1 MHLHVTFGKRNN
13 ILLVLLLAFLISN
26 VSFDLFAQKSTNINS
41 APKKTIKQPKE
52 IKLYP
57 DEYAELDEV
66 PLPKSTKDE
75 YVLKIL
81 EHSRQKYL
89 QALILIERK
98 DTVNATKYFED
109 AITILN
115 PLVSYP
121 GIEQNDDFTDLAQ
134 SIIEDYESFVQDID
148 KLDETSS
155 LFIFRDKLF
164 AEIDVNK
171 NNKNIKIQP
180 IQTKTIDTTNKST
193 ANKTIDKQ
201 FTIPMDDNEHVQK
214 SIEFLTQNKVGRKF
228 LKNCME
234 RYGKWGPMIKK
245 IIAEENM
252 PEEIMYLGMIESAL
266 NPLAVSKAKAVGMWQ
281 FIRSTGEDY
290 GLNKSSSVWI
300 DERRNP
306 EKATRAAMRHLR
318 DLYNDLGHWHL
329 ALAAYNYGQG
339 GVRKSIAKS
348 RLENPDYWALRPFLP
363 KETRNYVPLFIATA
377 KVVSNPTA
385 YGINPAELNV
395 MEEFKSESFV
405 IKEPISIKALAKC
418 ANLPVDKFI
427 EYNPE
432 LISTCTP
439 PDMKEY
445 TLNLPEGIS
454 QTFANAIATLT
465 PEEKQPWVNYTVAK
479 GENINSIAR
488 KYGITPEVLASANDI
503 SSVTTKLK
511 KGTTLRIPIESIT
524 PTADMADR
532 KPDEQK
538 SSLQTGEPV
547 NADTLTESN
556 SQFITHTVVKGES
569 LYGIAQQYGV
579 RLTDLRNLNN
589 IPFEQQEIE
598 EGRKLKI
605 SINST
610 ASSSNTTIKKITT
623 PMVIR
628 HTLKSGETLA
638 QIADDYDVSVQDIR
652 KWNRLSDNGKPGQ
665 ALKIITTN
673 VKVKDKPN
681 DKAYAARLTNTKVT
695 KSKETEETTKIKE
708 RSKLTTHKVSKGENI
723 GSIAAKYGVTESELR
738 KWNPKLISGNKI
750 LAGTKIKIY
759 PDQPSK
765 GSSASSSKKVNKLPK
780 YYTVRKGDTVKEIA
794 EKFGV
799 SVSSL
804 KSKNKKL
811 TEKSIQKGQ
820 KIRIQ

>member
-1 MHLHVTFGKRNN
+1 MHITFGKRDN
-13 ILLVLLLAFLISN
+13 ILLVILLV
-26 VSFDLFAQKSTNINS
+26 VSMLCVDSDLFAQNQNNTNSHPNSKKST
-41 APKKTIKQPKE
+41 KQPKE
-52 IKLYP
+52 LKLYP

-98 DTVNATKYFED
+98 DTTNATKYFEE
-109 AITILN
+109 AITLLN

-171 NNKNIKIQP
+171 PNQNIKIQP
-180 IQTKTIDTTNKST
+180 IQTNLNDSLSKAIAVKS
-193 ANKTIDKQ
+193 NEKQ

-252 PEEIMYLGMIESAL
+252 PEEMIYLGMIESAL
-266 NPLAVSKAKAVGMWQ
+266 NPLAVSKAKAVGLWQ

-318 DLYNDLGHWHL
+318 DLYNDLGNWHL
-329 ALAAYNYGQG
+329 AMAAYNYGQG

-348 RLENPDYWALRPFLP
+348 RLNNPDYWELRPFLP
-363 KETRNYVPLFIATA
+363 KETRNYVPLYIATA
-377 KVVSNPTA
+377 IVVSNPTA
-385 YGINPAELNV
+385 YGIKPEELNL
-395 MEEFKSESFV
+395 MEEFKSEPFL
-405 IKEPISIKALAKC
+405 IKEPISVKALAKC
-418 ANLPVDKFI
+418 ANLPLDKFI

-432 LISTCTP
+432 LISSCTP

-445 TLNLPEGIS
+445 KLNLPEGSSSI
-454 QTFANAIATLT
+454 FASALSTLT
-465 PEEKQPWVNYTVAK
+465 PEEKQPWVSYTVAK
-479 GENINSIAR
+479 GENITSISR
-488 KYGITPEVLASANDI
+488 KYGIAPEVLASANAI
-503 SSVTTKLK
+503 TSVRTKLK
-511 KGTTLRIPIESIT
+511 TGTTLRIPLESIT
-524 PTADMADR
+524 PSIELADQ
-532 KPDEQK
+532 KPDNKQQ
-538 SSLQTGEPV
+538 SALSAEPISV
-547 NADTLTESN
+547 DTLTSSN
-556 SQFITHTVVKGES
+556 SQFITHTVVKGEN
-569 LYGIAQQYGV
+569 LYGIAQRYGV

-589 IPFEQQEIE
+589 LPYDQQEIE
-598 EGRKLKI
+598 NGRELKI
-605 SINST
+605 SLNNTTS
-610 ASSSNTTIKKITT
+610 ASNTTIKKITT
-623 PMVIR
+623 PIVVKHVLR
-628 HTLKSGETLA
+628 SGETLA

-652 KWNRLSDNGKPGQ
+652 KWNRISENPKIGQ
-665 ALKIITTN
+665 SLKIITSN
-673 VKVKDKPN
+673 VKVKDKPA
-681 DKAYAARLTNTKVT
+681 DKSYASRLANPKPAKAKEVAENIQ
-695 KSKETEETTKIKE
+695 SKERK
-708 RSKLTTHKVSKGENI
+708 KLTTHKVAKGENI
-723 GSIAAKYGVTESELR
+723 GSISAKYGVTESELR

-750 LAGTKIKIY
+750 LSGTKLKIY

-765 GSSASSSKKVNKLPK
+765 GSSVSQSKKVNKLPK
-780 YYTVRKGDTVKEIA
+780 YYVVRKGDTVKEIA
-794 EKFGV
+794 DKFGV
-799 SVSSL
+799 SITSL

-811 TEKSIQKGQ
+811 SEKSIQKGQ